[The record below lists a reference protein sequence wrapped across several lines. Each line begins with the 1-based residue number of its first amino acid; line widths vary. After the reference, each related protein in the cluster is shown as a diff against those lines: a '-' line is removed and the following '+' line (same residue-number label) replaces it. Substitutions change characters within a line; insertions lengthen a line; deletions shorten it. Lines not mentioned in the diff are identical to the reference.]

1 MNKFLLLLVSLLYLS
16 FTVPYIQEE
25 WKNPE
30 IILKL
35 KPRERAIQQ
44 YPLSRNKKDTH
55 ENVKGFY
62 EFGERMSDR
71 FSKSGMTISE
81 ATIVYQL
88 IFTENIIRNGS
99 YSIPSPGKKIS
110 QPDAED
116 LKEIVSVKKI
126 EEGTYEI
133 FYSYLSCGTRYV
145 HQVIVIDEGKII
157 DRKIV
162 ERWSGN
168 YPC

>member
-1 MNKFLLLLVSLLYLS
+1 MLLASLLYLS
-16 FTVPYIQEE
+16 FTVPYTGDEE

-44 YPLSRNKKDTH
+44 YPFPSNKKDTQ

-62 EFGERMSDR
+62 EFGERMADR

-81 ATIVYQL
+81 ATIVYQI
-88 IFTENIIRNGS
+88 IFKENIVRNGS
-99 YSIPSPGKKIS
+99 YSMPSPGKKIS
-110 QPDAED
+110 QPDGDD

-126 EEGTYEI
+126 GEGTYEI
-133 FYSYLSCGTRYV
+133 FYSYSSCGTRYV
-145 HQVIVIDEGKII
+145 HQVIEIAKGKII
-157 DRKIV
+157 DRNML